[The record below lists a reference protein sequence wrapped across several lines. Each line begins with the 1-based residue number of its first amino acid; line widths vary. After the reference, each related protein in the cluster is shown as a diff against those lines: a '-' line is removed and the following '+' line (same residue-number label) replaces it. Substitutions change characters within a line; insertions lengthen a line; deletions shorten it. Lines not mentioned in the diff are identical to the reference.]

1 MINNILNKY
10 LDVDFQIIEFEKD
23 GLVKKVKNTL
33 LDIQIGSEIFDF
45 HPFFETLRGLIEENC
60 REEFFQAVN
69 IEKENLIVD
78 VVFSI
83 GNEDQL
89 PFVLLIDK
97 TAHYSNIQS
106 LTQLKNEVSIENYKV
121 SLKNFNLINKI
132 DIQSEFLVSISH
144 DLKTPIHSIVNLLS
158 LLDKNNLTYEQREL
172 CKTIFE
178 SSKYLNRLITDVY
191 ELASI
196 ETGLFNLKEKEF
208 SLQDLI
214 SRIEKIYQRKL
225 VSKNVELRIIKAAK
239 LPDLI
244 IGDSDRLLQI
254 LFNLLDNASEYTN
267 EGFVELEIQQV
278 YKKSLNVG
286 LNFIV
291 RDSGKG
297 FEVDKEDVSIKN
309 AQLKFDSNDEVGL
322 GISIVT
328 NLVNNLNG
336 NVKFESI
343 IDKGTN
349 VEVYLPFK
357 LVKGVSKNSIVSKI
371 KKKKLKRIYNVLIV
385 DDNEINKLIVMK
397 LLINHG
403 GFYIDVALDGD
414 QAIDMLANEKYDFIL
429 LDLHLS
435 KVSSFDVIKRIKSHS
450 NDLVNAINFIPMTTG
465 INSEDTLALQ
475 KYNLN
480 AVLKKPFLSEELY
493 QSMYDYM

>member
-1 MINNILNKY
+1 M
-10 LDVDFQIIEFEKD
+10 
-23 GLVKKVKNTL
+23 
-33 LDIQIGSEIFDF
+33 
-45 HPFFETLRGLIEENC
+45 
-60 REEFFQAVN
+60 
-69 IEKENLIVD
+69 
-78 VVFSI
+78 
-83 GNEDQL
+83 
-89 PFVLLIDK
+89 
-97 TAHYSNIQS
+97 
-106 LTQLKNEVSIENYKV
+106 
-121 SLKNFNLINKI
+121 
-132 DIQSEFLVSISH
+132 
-144 DLKTPIHSIVNLLS
+144 
-158 LLDKNNLTYEQREL
+158 
-172 CKTIFE
+172 
-178 SSKYLNRLITDVY
+178 
-191 ELASI
+191 
-196 ETGLFNLKEKEF
+196 
-208 SLQDLI
+208 
-214 SRIEKIYQRKL
+214 
-225 VSKNVELRIIKAAK
+225 
-239 LPDLI
+239 
-244 IGDSDRLLQI
+244 
-254 LFNLLDNASEYTN
+254 
-267 EGFVELEIQQV
+267 
-278 YKKSLNVG
+278 
-286 LNFIV
+286 
-291 RDSGKG
+291 
-297 FEVDKEDVSIKN
+297 SIKN

-336 NVKFESI
+336 NVKFESV

-357 LVKGVSKNSIVSKI
+357 LVKGVSKNSIVSKF

-435 KVSSFDVIKRIKSHS
+435 KVSSFDIIKRIKSHS

-465 INSEDTLALQ
+465 INSEETLALQ